1 MVRVKGL
8 EPPRLAALVPK
19 TSVSTIPPHPRGAVD
34 RNRTYDLLIT
44 SQLLCL
50 LSYNGLFLELVQGL
64 GNTFILVGYEGLEPP
79 TSSL

>member
-1 MVRVKGL
+1 MGHNVQRMVRVKGL

-50 LSYNGLFLELVQGL
+50 LSYNGLFRIFIDLQGNGRLLV
-64 GNTFILVGYEGLEPP
+64 I
-79 TSSL
+79 

>member
-1 MVRVKGL
+1 MLPYVLYVYMVRVKGL

-50 LSYNGLFLELVQGL
+50 LSYNGF
-64 GNTFILVGYEGLEPP
+64 
-79 TSSL
+79 